1 MLLYIASVFVP
12 VRILY
17 PIVHI
22 YSSTCVSR
30 VQNLGKIGGK
40 TWRKVG
46 GKTWGKLERGGE
58 ICRKVRRV
66 FVGRCGERG
75 GESCRKV
82 RRVVVGRCGEK
93 GGEICRK
100 MRRVFVGRCR
110 ERGRESCRK
119 MW

>member
-22 YSSTCVSR
+22 YSSTCISS

-58 ICRKVRRV
+58 NVKRRGEGWRNVRRLA
-66 FVGRCGERG
+66 GRKRGEDW
-75 GESCRKV
+75 
-82 RRVVVGRCGEK
+82 
-93 GGEICRK
+93 
-100 MRRVFVGRCR
+100 R
-110 ERGRESCRK
+110 ERWGK
-119 MW
+119 L

>member
-1 MLLYIASVFVP
+1 MLLYIASAFVP

-22 YSSTCVSR
+22 YSSTCVSS
-30 VQNLGKIGGK
+30 VLNLGKIGGK

-66 FVGRCGERG
+66 VGRRREEDVEREVGKFVGRCGEYL
-75 GESCRKV
+75 
-82 RRVVVGRCGEK
+82 
-93 GGEICRK
+93 
-100 MRRVFVGRCR
+100 
-110 ERGRESCRK
+110 
-119 MW
+119 